1 MPDVQGPGGAG
12 GGAKAKQSAVETLLG
27 EHSALVNLD
36 SLVQPRR
43 GQQVTT
49 LHHTSRPCL
58 TMFEVGDRCLN
69 ELQQATD
76 NYLRILHAQY
86 NIFLQTWSNIACMSS
101 AASAVAD
108 CRPVM

>member
-43 GQQVTT
+43 GQQVAA
-49 LHHTSRPCL
+49 LQHTSRPCL
-58 TMFEVGDRCLN
+58 TMFELGDRCLN
-69 ELQQATD
+69 ELQ
-76 NYLRILHAQY
+76 H
-86 NIFLQTWSNIACMSS
+86 LQTLSNIACMSS

-108 CRPVM
+108 CSPVM

>member
-43 GQQVTT
+43 GQQVAA
-49 LHHTSRPCL
+49 LQHTSRPCL

-76 NYLRILHAQY
+76 NYLRILHNTTSSFRHGQTSLACL
-86 NIFLQTWSNIACMSS
+86 LQHLQ
-101 AASAVAD
+101 
-108 CRPVM
+108 

>member
-43 GQQVTT
+43 GQQVRT
-49 LHHTSRPCL
+49 
-58 TMFEVGDRCLN
+58 
-69 ELQQATD
+69 
-76 NYLRILHAQY
+76 YHA
-86 NIFLQTWSNIACMSS
+86 MS
-101 AASAVAD
+101 
-108 CRPVM
+108 

>member
-43 GQQVTT
+43 GQQVTALQQQQT
-49 LHHTSRPCL
+49 RRGCL
-58 TMFEVGDRCLN
+58 TMFEGDGCLK
-69 ELQQATD
+69 
-76 NYLRILHAQY
+76 
-86 NIFLQTWSNIACMSS
+86 
-101 AASAVAD
+101 
-108 CRPVM
+108 

>member
-1 MPDVQGPGGAG
+1 MPAVQGAGGAG

-49 LHHTSRPCL
+49 LHQTADVQGCL
-58 TMFEVGDRCLN
+58 SMFEGDG
-69 ELQQATD
+69 
-76 NYLRILHAQY
+76 
-86 NIFLQTWSNIACMSS
+86 
-101 AASAVAD
+101 
-108 CRPVM
+108 